1 MNCTNWAPLLSD
13 SCWVLQMKVLAGDQ
27 KVEGGSS
34 WGIYSPG
41 VPTAW
46 LGAGGDCVVLPEA
59 RALGGPLNR
68 SLSVSLTT
76 PSSFSFRSSLVT
88 DATATQIFYH
98 SSLVSFNPAHTFISS
113 PFTKLFPISP
123 LECATWIPP

>member
-1 MNCTNWAPLLSD
+1 
-13 SCWVLQMKVLAGDQ
+13 MKVLAGDQ

-68 SLSVSLTT
+68 SLCFPNHSVL
-76 PSSFSFRSSLVT
+76 FLL
-88 DATATQIFYH
+88 QI
-98 SSLVSFNPAHTFISS
+98 
-113 PFTKLFPISP
+113 
-123 LECATWIPP
+123 